1 MPCFSR
7 DKPVRELEVRPSRKL
22 VDRTVGELEDRPA
35 RDLVDR
41 PAGELVD
48 RPARELVDTIKAY
61 AEVLVQRPPLMLLGG
76 QEDKFSCSPGKW

>member
-1 MPCFSR
+1 MA
-7 DKPVRELEVRPSRKL
+7 
-22 VDRTVGELEDRPA
+22 DRPA

-48 RPARELVDTIKAY
+48 RPRELVDTMKAY

-76 QEDKFSCSPGKW
+76 QEDKFSCSPGEWKC